1 MPYITGQ
8 EWSAYD
14 LSGEGLYIT
23 SRYYSGTLY
32 CYPFVLIYILFFNW
46 LLFLLLGI
54 KLGHQEEDGHTQI
67 MGKKVKTAESYLFN
81 SNTPHCKQ
89 LQWDACTLKYYFL

>member
-1 MPYITGQ
+1 MNGQ
-8 EWSAYD
+8 EIKVPGRIGRR
-14 LSGEGLYIT
+14 LV
-23 SRYYSGTLY
+23 YYLPLLFRHSLLL
-32 CYPFVLIYILFFNW
+32 PVLIYILFFNW